1 VIHLLSPN
9 ANGVSGTLTVTGGAS
24 GTSIDLGLG
33 NDAGGGAAMG
43 GRGGDGGTDG
53 FLPTAGSAGVV
64 IRSQMGDPGAIF
76 R

>member
-9 ANGVSGTLTVTGGAS
+9 ANSVSGTLTVTCGAS
-24 GTSIDLGLG
+24 GTDLG
-33 NDAGGGAAMG
+33 AGTVAGSGGAMG
-43 GRGGDGGTDG
+43 GRGGDGGEDG
-53 FLPTAGSAGVV
+53 FLPTAGNAGVV

>member
-9 ANGVSGTLTVTGGAS
+9 ANSVSGTMTVTGGGS
-24 GTSIDLGLG
+24 GADLGAG
-33 NDAGGGAAMG
+33 NDAGSGAAMG
-43 GRGGDGGTDG
+43 GRGGDGGTDTSA
-53 FLPTAGSAGVV
+53 PTAGSAGVV